1 MYIKTFRFRVSNWTS
16 VAWDKDEQSPHFAKG
31 QKELVTE
38 EEITKQINKYINTS
52 IPDRKVIDIKITPV
66 DVNYHNN
73 ARGNTIDLIYTIM
86 YE

>member
-1 MYIKTFRFRVSNWTS
+1 MKVKAFKFRLSNSASHASADDVQSTWYKQNISVVQTTEDIENTINEFIEDKTV
-16 VAWDKDEQSPHFAKG
+16 VQMI
-31 QKELVTE
+31 VTH
-38 EEITKQINKYINTS
+38 
-52 IPDRKVIDIKITPV
+52 V

>member
-1 MYIKTFRFRVSNWTS
+1 MKVKAFSFRLSNPASSAFGDDVQSTWYKKNISLIQTTEDIENTINEFIEDKTV
-16 VAWDKDEQSPHFAKG
+16 VQMI
-31 QKELVTE
+31 VTH
-38 EEITKQINKYINTS
+38 
-52 IPDRKVIDIKITPV
+52 V

>member
-1 MYIKTFRFRVSNWTS
+1 MKVKAFSFRLSNPASHAFDDDFKSAWYKNQISLVQTTEDIENTINEFIEDKTV
-16 VAWDKDEQSPHFAKG
+16 VQMI
-31 QKELVTE
+31 VTH
-38 EEITKQINKYINTS
+38 
-52 IPDRKVIDIKITPV
+52 V